1 MWNFQLMS
9 FYVETLTLH
18 RYNNFFSRVYSL
30 THGFNYGQITP
41 IPWSIH
47 IFIFMCEFSARIL
60 RIEFCK
66 NTTDGWLIKQI
77 MWCSHTTVLDPRIKL
92 FLQLYLPCQEL
103 GQIMTDAKKM
113 PELHIFSVGYF
124 THDRK
129 VSNKN
134 LSRGAN
140 LKKCVIK
147 GDNWSIKGPIKN
159 LYILNAEVVLIRTT
173 SGFKIWRFRLGPLTF
188 KIQSPKLALAPR
200 LSGPFPP

>member
-113 PELHIFSVGYF
+113 PEPMDWLNTI
-124 THDRK
+124 
-129 VSNKN
+129 
-134 LSRGAN
+134 
-140 LKKCVIK
+140 CVITTQYLYSTRCLK
-147 GDNWSIKGPIKN
+147 MIPNFTCLKQKVLDMHN
-159 LYILNAEVVLIRTT
+159 LEKYIIT
-173 SGFKIWRFRLGPLTF
+173 
-188 KIQSPKLALAPR
+188 
-200 LSGPFPP
+200 